1 MEVTALTLSELE
13 QLLDRYPWFTLA
25 RKEYVR
31 RHRAFGQEDL
41 REAAA
46 RAGIFVLSRSEFLA
60 EITGR
65 RQEVAPVVAPV
76 APETAPD
83 RVAVSERTA
92 APVEAS
98 APAVASVVTAPS
110 ADAGLQ
116 PAAQE
121 EPSSE
126 AASAPVQPRKVYVVG
141 GDYFDKEDFKA
152 LGEAAAEIDSK
163 LDFNP
168 ITATLESISAPAA
181 PAPARQEA
189 PVSSGLTASA
199 SSGPVAGSAEEPASE
214 TLARIYADQGLY
226 DRAIAVYEKLILL
239 DPEKSAYFAALI
251 DKTNQ
256 IKQQ

>member
-1 MEVTALTLSELE
+1 MDVTLLSLSELE

-25 RKEYVR
+25 RKEYVL
-31 RHRAFGQEDL
+31 RHRPFGEADL

-60 EITGR
+60 EITGKR
-65 RQEVAPVVAPV
+65 LKPTAPVPQAPAPVADVSPVVEAAPVVAEKAPAEAPALAETPADSAAAP
-76 APETAPD
+76 APEMPAP
-83 RVAVSERTA
+83 
-92 APVEAS
+92 
-98 APAVASVVTAPS
+98 
-110 ADAGLQ
+110 
-116 PAAQE
+116 
-121 EPSSE
+121 
-126 AASAPVQPRKVYVVG
+126 PRKVYVVG

-152 LGEAAAEIDSK
+152 LGEAGAEIDSK

-168 ITATLESISAPAA
+168 ITATLESISAPSA
-181 PAPARQEA
+181 PAA
-189 PVSSGLTASA
+189 ASA
-199 SSGPVAGSAEEPASE
+199 VAPASVNPVAGSAGEPASE